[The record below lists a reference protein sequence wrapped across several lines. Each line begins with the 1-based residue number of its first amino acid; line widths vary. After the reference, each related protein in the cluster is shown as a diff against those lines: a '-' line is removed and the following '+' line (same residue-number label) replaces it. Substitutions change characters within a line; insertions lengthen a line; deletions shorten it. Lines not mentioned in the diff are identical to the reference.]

1 MTYKTGTMY
10 IEVLRPISI
19 TNENIFKAS
28 LVNIVISTKPS
39 DKRKKESLLEDFSK
53 FINFKP
59 NYNFKNLWKWSV
71 DHPEEFWSKLWDYT
85 KIIGDKGQ
93 EIIKYNKI
101 FNKTKFFPDS
111 KLNYAENILK
121 KRSPEI
127 AISFLSEKGFEEE
140 ISWEQLYIN
149 VCKFSGYLKS
159 IGLKKGD
166 RVAAYVPNKIESIIS
181 FLACAKN
188 GIIWSSCSPDF
199 GTQGVVDRFK
209 QIAPRILITSDHY
222 FYNGKKINILEKVE
236 GILKQIPSIKK
247 TLVFAYNKKEEM
259 NFKNYFNFEKVLDQ
273 TEADESFERFD
284 FNHPIYVLFSSGT
297 TGKPKCITHGAGNV
311 LIEHNKEFMLHCDIR
326 DNEKLFYYTTTGW
339 MMWNWL
345 VGGLATGSSIFLFD
359 GAPVYPKI
367 DILLEYCQNKKINLF
382 GVSAKYIDHLKNEK
396 YNSKN
401 LDLSSIKIIT
411 STGSPLAEESF
422 KYVYDNIKKDVHLA
436 SIAGG
441 TDLVGCLVLGNL
453 FSDVYMGE
461 IQGQS
466 LGIDVDVFTDEGKSV
481 KDGEKG
487 ELVVKKPFPSM
498 PVKFWSDDD
507 GQKYHKAYFNRFK
520 NIWHHGDFIE
530 RTINNGFIM
539 RGRSDA
545 TLNPGGV
552 RIGTAEIYQQVEDI
566 DFITEGLVVGQ
577 DYKDDVRIIL
587 FITTKNNEDLDDEK
601 IKSIKTKIRKNCS
614 PKHVPSII
622 IKVPDIPRTKSGKIV
637 ELAVKK
643 VIQGETINNKEA
655 IANPEALKHF
665 ENIAQLK

>member
-1 MTYKTGTMY
+1 MQKFLW
-10 IEVLRPISI
+10 E
-19 TNENIFKAS
+19 
-28 LVNIVISTKPS
+28 PS
-39 DKRKKESLLEDFSK
+39 SKRKEESLLEDFSK
-53 FINFKP
+53 FIGYKS
-59 NYNFKNLWKWSV
+59 NYNFKSLWKWSV
-71 DHPEEFWSKLWDYT
+71 DNPEEFWSKFWDYS
-85 KIIGDKGQ
+85 KIIGYKGK
-93 EIIKYNKI
+93 EIIKSNKI
-101 FNKTKFFPDS
+101 FNKTKFFSDS
-111 KLNYAENILK
+111 KLNYTENILK
-121 KRSPEI
+121 KKSYDS
-127 AISFLSEKGFEEE
+127 AISFLSEKGFEDE
-140 ISWEQLYIN
+140 ISWEQLYN
-149 VCKFSGYLKS
+149 KVCKFSNYLKS

-166 RVAAYVPNKIESIIS
+166 RAAAYVPNKIESIIS

-209 QIAPRILITSDHY
+209 QIEPSILITCDHY
-222 FYNGKKINILEKVE
+222 FYNGKKIIILEKIDD
-236 GILKQIPSIKK
+236 ILKKIPSIKK
-247 TLVFAYNKKEEM
+247 TLVFAYNKKEEI
-259 NFKNYFNFEKVLDQ
+259 NIKNYINFDEVLDQ
-273 TEADESFERFD
+273 TEADESFERFE
-284 FNHPIYVLFSSGT
+284 FNHPIYILFSSGT

-367 DILLEYCQNKKINLF
+367 DVLLEYCQKKKINLF

-422 KYVYDNIKKDVHLA
+422 KYVYENIKKDVHLT

-453 FSDVYMGE
+453 YSNVYMGE

-498 PVKFWSDDD
+498 PVKFWGDEE
-507 GQKYHKAYFNRFK
+507 GKKYHKAYFDRFK

-530 RTINNGFIM
+530 RTMNNGFIM

-552 RIGTAEIYQQVEDI
+552 RIGTSEIYQQVEDI

-577 DYKDDVRIIL
+577 DYNDDVRIIL
-587 FITTKNNEDLDDEK
+587 FITTRNNEELDDKK
-601 IKSIKTKIRKNCS
+601 IKSIKSRIKKNCS

-622 IKVPDIPRTKSGKIV
+622 IKVPEIPRTKSGKIV
-637 ELAVKK
+637 ELAVRK
-643 VIQGETINNKEA
+643 VINGENINNKEA
-655 IANPEALKHF
+655 IANPKALKYF
-665 ENIAQLK
+665 ENLPQLKL

>member
-1 MTYKTGTMY
+1 MKNFLW
-10 IEVLRPISI
+10 E
-19 TNENIFKAS
+19 
-28 LVNIVISTKPS
+28 PS
-39 DKRKKESLLEDFSK
+39 RKKKEESLLEDFSK
-53 FINFKP
+53 FVNFKS
-59 NYNFKNLWKWSV
+59 NYNFKTFWKWTV
-71 DHPEEFWSKLWDYT
+71 DHPEEFWSKFWDYS
-85 KIIGDKGQ
+85 KIIGDKGK

-101 FNKTKFFPDS
+101 FNETKFFPDS

-121 KRSPEI
+121 KKTSEV
-127 AISFLSEKGFEEE
+127 AINFLSEKGFEEE
-140 ISWEQLYIN
+140 ISWDQLYN
-149 VCKFSGYLKS
+149 KVCKFSNYLKS
-159 IGLKKGD
+159 LGLKKGD

-209 QIAPRILITSDHY
+209 QIEPSILITSDHY
-222 FYNGKKINILEKVE
+222 FYNGKKINILEKIE
-236 GILKQIPSIKK
+236 DILKQIPSIKK

-259 NFKNYFNFEKVLDQ
+259 TLQGHINFDQVLEKANMDETFEK
-273 TEADESFERFD
+273 FE
-284 FNHPIYVLFSSGT
+284 FNHPIYILYSSGT

-311 LIEHNKEFMLHCDIR
+311 LIEHNKEFMLHCNIKNNDR
-326 DNEKLFYYTTTGW
+326 LFYYTTTGW

-396 YNSKN
+396 YSSKN

-422 KYVYDNIKKDVHLA
+422 KYVYDNIKRDVHLA

-453 FSDVYMGE
+453 YSNVYMGE

-466 LGIDVDVFTDEGKSV
+466 LGIDVDVFTDEGESV

-498 PVKFWSDDD
+498 PVKFWGDDD

-530 RTINNGFIM
+530 RTSNNGFIM

-587 FITTKNNEDLDDEK
+587 FITTKNNEELNDEK
-601 IKSIKTKIRKNCS
+601 IKSIKSRIRKNCS

-622 IKVPDIPRTKSGKIV
+622 IKVPEIPRTKSGKIV
-637 ELAVKK
+637 ELAVRK
-643 VIQGETINNKEA
+643 VIHGETINNKEA
-655 IANPEALKHF
+655 IANPEALKYF
-665 ENIAQLK
+665 ENIPQLK

>member
-1 MTYKTGTMY
+1 MKKFLW
-10 IEVLRPISI
+10 E
-19 TNENIFKAS
+19 
-28 LVNIVISTKPS
+28 PS
-39 DKRKKESLLEDFSK
+39 DKRKEESLLENFSK
-53 FINFKP
+53 FINFKS
-59 NYNFKNLWKWSV
+59 NYDFKNLWKWSTN
-71 DHPEEFWSKLWDYT
+71 HPEEFWSKFWDYS
-85 KIIGDKGQ
+85 KIIGDKGK
-93 EIIKYNKI
+93 EIIKYNKT
-101 FNKTKFFPDS
+101 FNKTKFFSDS

-121 KRSPEI
+121 KKSSDI
-127 AISFLSEKGFEEE
+127 AISFLSERGFEEE
-140 ISWEQLYIN
+140 ISWNQLYIK
-149 VCKFSGYLKS
+149 VCKFSNYLNS

-209 QIAPRILITSDHY
+209 QIEPSILITSDHY
-222 FYNGKKINILEKVE
+222 FYNGKKINILEKI
-236 GILKQIPSIKK
+236 GDILKQIPSIKK
-247 TLVFAYNKKEEM
+247 ILVFAYNKKEEIDFQNYI
-259 NFKNYFNFEKVLDQ
+259 NFDQVLD
-273 TEADESFERFD
+273 EVKMDETFKRFE
-284 FNHPIYVLFSSGT
+284 FNHPIYILYSSGT

-382 GVSAKYIDHLKNEK
+382 GVSAKYIDHLKNES
-396 YNSKN
+396 YNAKN
-401 LDLSSIKIIT
+401 LDLNSIKIIT

-453 FSDVYMGE
+453 YSNVYMGE

-466 LGIDVDVFTDEGKSV
+466 LGIDVDVYTDEGKSV

-498 PVKFWSDDD
+498 PVKFWGDDD
-507 GQKYHKAYFNRFK
+507 GQKYHRAYFNKFE

-530 RTINNGFIM
+530 RTKNNGFIM

-552 RIGTAEIYQQVEDI
+552 RIGTSEIYQQVEDI

-577 DYKDDVRIIL
+577 DYNDDVRIIL
-587 FITTKNNEDLDDEK
+587 FITTKNDEELDDEK
-601 IKSIKTKIRKNCS
+601 IKSIKSRIRKNCS
-614 PKHVPSII
+614 PKHVPAII
-622 IKVPDIPRTKSGKIV
+622 IKVPEIPRTKSGKIV
-637 ELAVKK
+637 ELAVRK
-643 VIQGETINNKEA
+643 VIHGENINNKEA
-655 IANPEALKHF
+655 IANPESLKFF
-665 ENIAQLK
+665 ENLPQLKL

>member
-1 MTYKTGTMY
+1 MEKFLW
-10 IEVLRPISI
+10 E
-19 TNENIFKAS
+19 
-28 LVNIVISTKPS
+28 PS
-39 DKRKKESLLEDFSK
+39 GKRKKESLLEDFSK
-53 FINFKP
+53 YINIKS
-59 NYNFKNLWKWSV
+59 NYNFKTLWKWSV
-71 DHPEEFWSKLWDYT
+71 YHPEEFWSKFWDYS
-85 KIIGDKGQ
+85 KIIGDKGK

-101 FNKTKFFPDS
+101 FNRTKFFPDS
-111 KLNYAENILK
+111 KLNYTENILK
-121 KRSPEI
+121 KKSSEL

-140 ISWEQLYIN
+140 ISWDKLYN
-149 VCKFSGYLKS
+149 KVCKFSNYLKS

-209 QIAPRILITSDHY
+209 QIEPSILITSDHY
-222 FYNGKKINILEKVE
+222 FYNGKRINILEKIDD
-236 GILKQIPSIKK
+236 ILKQIQSIKK

-259 NFKNYFNFEKVLDQ
+259 TLQGHINFDEVLDQ
-273 TEADESFERFD
+273 ADVDESFERFE
-284 FNHPIYVLFSSGT
+284 FNHPIYILYSSGT

-326 DNEKLFYYTTTGW
+326 DGEKLFYYTTTGW

-367 DILLEYCQNKKINLF
+367 DVLLEYCQNKKINLF

-401 LDLSSIKIIT
+401 LDLSTIKIIT
-411 STGSPLAEESF
+411 STGSPLAEDSF
-422 KYVYDNIKKDVHLA
+422 KYVYDNLKEDVHLA

-453 FSDVYMGE
+453 YSNVFMGE

-481 KDGEKG
+481 NDGEKG

-498 PVKFWSDDD
+498 PVKFWGDDD
-507 GQKYHKAYFNRFK
+507 GQKYHKAYFTRFK

-530 RTINNGFIM
+530 RTTNNGFIM

-552 RIGTAEIYQQVEDI
+552 RIGTAEIYQQVENI

-577 DYKDDVRIIL
+577 DYDDDVRIVL
-587 FITTKNNEDLDDEK
+587 FITTKNDEELDNEK
-601 IKSIKTKIRKNCS
+601 IKTIKSRIRKNCS

-622 IKVPDIPRTKSGKIV
+622 IKVPEIPKTKSGKIV
-637 ELAVKK
+637 ELAVRK
-643 VIQGETINNKEA
+643 IIHGETINNKES
-655 IANPEALKHF
+655 IANPESLNFFK
-665 ENIAQLK
+665 NLPQLKL

>member
-1 MTYKTGTMY
+1 MEKFLW
-10 IEVLRPISI
+10 V
-19 TNENIFKAS
+19 
-28 LVNIVISTKPS
+28 PS

-53 FINFKP
+53 YINIKS
-59 NYNFKNLWKWSV
+59 NYNFKTLWKWSV
-71 DHPEEFWSKLWDYT
+71 DHPEEFWSKFWDYS
-85 KIIGDKGQ
+85 KIIGDKGK
-93 EIIKYNKI
+93 EIIRFNKI

-111 KLNYAENILK
+111 KLNYTENILK
-121 KRSPEI
+121 KKSSDP

-140 ISWEQLYIN
+140 ISWEQLYIK
-149 VCKFSGYLKS
+149 VCKFSNYLKS

-209 QIAPRILITSDHY
+209 QIEPSILITSDHY
-222 FYNGKKINILEKVE
+222 FYNGKKINILEKIE
-236 GILKQIPSIKK
+236 DILKEIPSIKK

-259 NFKNYFNFEKVLDQ
+259 NIQNYINFDEALDQ
-273 TEADESFERFD
+273 TVADESFERFE
-284 FNHPIYVLFSSGT
+284 FNHPIYILFSSGT

-367 DILLEYCQNKKINLF
+367 DALLDYCQKKKINLF

-422 KYVYDNIKKDVHLA
+422 KYVYENLKKDVHLA

-453 FSDVYMGE
+453 YSNVFMGE

-498 PVKFWSDDD
+498 PVKFWGDDD
-507 GQKYHKAYFNRFK
+507 GQKYHKAYFNRFE

-552 RIGTAEIYQQVEDI
+552 RIGTSEIYQQVEDI

-577 DYKDDVRIIL
+577 DYNDDVRIVL
-587 FITTKNNEDLDDEK
+587 FITTKNNEELDDEK
-601 IKSIKTKIRKNCS
+601 IKSIKSRIRKNCS
-614 PKHVPSII
+614 PKHVPSVI
-622 IKVPDIPRTKSGKIV
+622 IKVPEIPRTKSGKIV
-637 ELAVKK
+637 ELAVRK
-643 VIQGETINNKEA
+643 VIHGETINNKEA
-655 IANPEALKHF
+655 IANPESLKFF
-665 ENIAQLK
+665 ENLSQLKL

>member
-1 MTYKTGTMY
+1 MEKLLW
-10 IEVLRPISI
+10 E
-19 TNENIFKAS
+19 
-28 LVNIVISTKPS
+28 PS
-39 DKRKKESLLEDFSK
+39 NKKKEESLLEDFSK
-53 FINFKP
+53 FINFKS
-59 NYNFKNLWKWSV
+59 NYNFKNLWKWSI
-71 DHPEEFWSKLWDYT
+71 DHPEEFWSKFWDYSN
-85 KIIGDKGQ
+85 IIGDKGK

-121 KRSPEI
+121 KKSSEL

-140 ISWEQLYIN
+140 ISWEQLYN
-149 VCKFSGYLKS
+149 KVCKFSNYLKS

-166 RVAAYVPNKIESIIS
+166 CVAAYVPNKIESIIS

-209 QIAPRILITSDHY
+209 QIGPSILITSDHY

-236 GILKQIPSIKK
+236 DILKEIPSIKK
-247 TLVFAYNKKEEM
+247 TIVFAYNKKEEV
-259 NFKNYFNFEKVLDQ
+259 NSQNYIKFEQVIEK
-273 TEADESFERFD
+273 AKMDETFERFE
-284 FNHPIYVLFSSGT
+284 FNHPIYVLYSSGT

-359 GAPVYPKI
+359 GAPVYPKT
-367 DILLEYCQNKKINLF
+367 DILLEYCQKKKINLF
-382 GVSAKYIDHLKNEK
+382 GVSAKYLDHLKNEK

-401 LDLSSIKIIT
+401 LDLSSIKMIT

-453 FSDVYMGE
+453 YSNVYMGE

-466 LGIDVDVFTDEGKSV
+466 LGIDVDVFTDDGNSV
-481 KDGEKG
+481 RDGEKG

-498 PVKFWSDDD
+498 PVKFWGDDD
-507 GQKYHKAYFNRFK
+507 GHKYHKAYFNRFE

-530 RTINNGFIM
+530 RTKNNGFIM

-566 DFITEGLVVGQ
+566 DFITEGLVIGQ
-577 DYKDDVRIIL
+577 DYNDDVRVIL
-587 FITTKNNEDLDDEK
+587 FVTTKNNKELDDEK
-601 IKSIKTKIRKNCS
+601 IKSIKSRIRKNCS

-622 IKVPDIPRTKSGKIV
+622 IKVPEIPRTKSGKIV

-643 VIQGETINNKEA
+643 VIHGETINNKEA
-655 IANPEALKHF
+655 IANPESLKFF
-665 ENIAQLK
+665 ENLSQLKS

>member
-1 MTYKTGTMY
+1 MEKFLW
-10 IEVLRPISI
+10 EPSI
-19 TNENIFKAS
+19 
-28 LVNIVISTKPS
+28 
-39 DKRKKESLLEDFSK
+39 KRKKESLLEDFSK
-53 FINFKP
+53 YINLKSD
-59 NYNFKNLWKWSV
+59 YNFKNLWKWSV
-71 DHPEEFWSKLWDYT
+71 DHPEEFWSKFWDYS
-85 KIIGDKGQ
+85 KIIGDKGK

-121 KRSPEI
+121 KKSSEL

-140 ISWEQLYIN
+140 ISWEQLYN
-149 VCKFSGYLKS
+149 KVCKFSNYLKS
-159 IGLKKGD
+159 MGLKKGD
-166 RVAAYVPNKIESIIS
+166 RAAAYVPNKIEAIIS

-188 GIIWSSCSPDF
+188 GIIWSSSSPDF

-209 QIAPRILITSDHY
+209 QIEPSILITSDHY
-222 FYNGKKINILEKVE
+222 FYNGKKINILEKVDD
-236 GILKQIPSIKK
+236 ILKQIPSIKK

-259 NFKNYFNFEKVLDQ
+259 NLENYINFDQVLEK
-273 TEADESFERFD
+273 AKMDETFERFE
-284 FNHPIYVLFSSGT
+284 FNHPIYVLYSSGT

-326 DNEKLFYYTTTGW
+326 ENEKLFYYTTTGW

-359 GAPVYPKI
+359 GAPIYPKI
-367 DILLEYCQNKKINLF
+367 DVLLEYCQNKKINLF

-422 KYVYDNIKKDVHLA
+422 KYVYDNLKKDVHLA

-453 FSDVYMGE
+453 YSNVYMGE

-466 LGIDVDVFTDEGKSV
+466 LGINVDVFTDEGKSV

-487 ELVVKKPFPSM
+487 ELVIKKPFPSM
-498 PVKFWSDDD
+498 PVKFWGDED
-507 GQKYHKAYFNRFK
+507 GQKYHKAYFNRFE

-530 RTINNGFIM
+530 RTMNNGFIM

-552 RIGTAEIYQQVEDI
+552 RIGTSEIYQQVEDI

-577 DYKDDVRIIL
+577 DYNDDVRIVL
-587 FITTKNNEDLDDEK
+587 FITTKNNEELDDEK
-601 IKSIKTKIRKNCS
+601 IKSIKSRIRKNCS
-614 PKHVPSII
+614 PKHVPSVI
-622 IKVPDIPRTKSGKIV
+622 IKVPEIPRTKSGKIV
-637 ELAVKK
+637 ELAVRK
-643 VIQGETINNKEA
+643 VIHGETINNKEA
-655 IANPEALKHF
+655 IANPESLKFF
-665 ENIAQLK
+665 ENLSQLKS

>member
-1 MTYKTGTMY
+1 MEKFLW
-10 IEVLRPISI
+10 V
-19 TNENIFKAS
+19 
-28 LVNIVISTKPS
+28 PS
-39 DKRKKESLLEDFSK
+39 GKRKKESLLEDFSK
-53 FINFKP
+53 YINIKS
-59 NYNFKNLWKWSV
+59 NYNFKTLWKWSV
-71 DHPEEFWSKLWDYT
+71 DHPEEFWSKFWDYS
-85 KIIGDKGQ
+85 KIIGDKGK
-93 EIIKYNKI
+93 EIIRFNKI

-111 KLNYAENILK
+111 KLNYTENILK
-121 KRSPEI
+121 KKSSDP

-140 ISWEQLYIN
+140 ISWEQLHIK
-149 VCKFSGYLKS
+149 VCKFSNYLKS

-209 QIAPRILITSDHY
+209 QIEPSILITSDHY
-222 FYNGKKINILEKVE
+222 FYNGKKINILEKIE
-236 GILKQIPSIKK
+236 DILKEIPSIKK

-259 NFKNYFNFEKVLDQ
+259 NIQNYINFDEVLDQ
-273 TEADESFERFD
+273 TVADESFERFE
-284 FNHPIYVLFSSGT
+284 FNHPIYILFSSGT

-345 VGGLATGSSIFLFD
+345 IGGLATGSSIFLFD

-367 DILLEYCQNKKINLF
+367 DALLDYCQKKKINLF

-422 KYVYDNIKKDVHLA
+422 KYVYENLKKDVHLA

-453 FSDVYMGE
+453 YSNVFMGE

-498 PVKFWSDDD
+498 PVKFWGDDD
-507 GQKYHKAYFNRFK
+507 GQKYHKAYFNRFE

-552 RIGTAEIYQQVEDI
+552 RIGTSEIYQQVEDI

-577 DYKDDVRIIL
+577 DYNDDVRIVL
-587 FITTKNNEDLDDEK
+587 FITTKNNEELDDEK
-601 IKSIKTKIRKNCS
+601 IKSIKSRIRKNCS
-614 PKHVPSII
+614 PKHVPSVI
-622 IKVPDIPRTKSGKIV
+622 IKVPEIPRTKSGKIV
-637 ELAVKK
+637 ELAVRK
-643 VIQGETINNKEA
+643 VIHGETINNKEA
-655 IANPEALKHF
+655 IANPESLKFF
-665 ENIAQLK
+665 ENLSQLKL

>member
-1 MTYKTGTMY
+1 MEKF
-10 IEVLRPISI
+10 LW
-19 TNENIFKAS
+19 
-28 LVNIVISTKPS
+28 KPS
-39 DKRKKESLLEDFSK
+39 DTRKEESLLEDFSR
-53 FINFKP
+53 FINFKS
-59 NYNFKNLWKWSV
+59 NCNFKNLWKWSV
-71 DHPEEFWSKLWDYT
+71 DHPEEFWSKFWDYS
-85 KIIGDKGQ
+85 KIIGDKGK
-93 EIIKYNKI
+93 EIIRYNKT
-101 FNKTKFFPDS
+101 FNKSKFFPDS

-121 KRSPEI
+121 KKSSEV
-127 AISFLSEKGFEEE
+127 AISFLYEKGFEEE
-140 ISWEQLYIN
+140 ISWEQLYN
-149 VCKFSGYLKS
+149 KVCKFSNYLKS

-181 FLACAKN
+181 FLGCAKN

-209 QIAPRILITSDHY
+209 QIEPSILITSDHY
-222 FYNGKKINILEKVE
+222 FYNGKKINILEKIE
-236 GILKQIPSIKK
+236 DILKQIPSIKK
-247 TLVFAYNKKEEM
+247 TLVFAYNKKEVMTLQGHINLDEI
-259 NFKNYFNFEKVLDQ
+259 LDQ
-273 TEADESFERFD
+273 LEVDESFERFE
-284 FNHPIYVLFSSGT
+284 FNHPIYILYSSGT

-367 DILLEYCQNKKINLF
+367 DVLLEYCQNKKINLF

-396 YNSKN
+396 YNSKS

-422 KYVYDNIKKDVHLA
+422 KYVYENIKKDVHLA

-453 FSDVYMGE
+453 YSNVYMGE

-498 PVKFWSDDD
+498 PAKFWGDDD
-507 GQKYHKAYFNRFK
+507 GQKYHKAYFNRFE

-552 RIGTAEIYQQVEDI
+552 RIGTSEIYQQVEDI

-577 DYKDDVRIIL
+577 DYNDDVRIVL
-587 FITTKNNEDLDDEK
+587 FITTKYNEELDDK
-601 IKSIKTKIRKNCS
+601 KINSIKSRIRKNCS

-622 IKVPDIPRTKSGKIV
+622 IKVPEIPRTKSGKIV
-637 ELAVKK
+637 ELAVRK
-643 VIQGETINNKEA
+643 VIHGETINNKEA
-655 IANPEALKHF
+655 IANPESLKFF
-665 ENIAQLK
+665 ENLSQLKS